1 MNDLLS
7 SRLLLA
13 DFVEHLLFGVLH
25 LDNCAQLLLTSSLCL
40 HIPREEEKEKKGD
53 NETCGRSKGGISWLE
68 RGETEDKDKGNRLTC
83 LENRVCEEESGSK
96 RSPDKNSLACAVN
109 SPGKAKSGGGY
120 QQEWRLREDVQG
132 QKGEG
137 E

>member
-7 SRLLLA
+7 SRLLLTN
-13 DFVEHLLFGVLH
+13 FVNNILCGALD
-25 LDNCAQLLLTSSLCL
+25 LDNCPQLLLTSSLCL
-40 HIPREEEKEKKGD
+40 LIPREEEKEKKGD
-53 NETCGRSKGGISWLE
+53 NETGGRSKGGISWLE